1 LSTKIWVAVM
11 AAITFVYLFLLAGRA
26 FALLQSGEPVAQLM
40 GLLILAFPVLAGWA
54 VLIEIRFGLAAAKLA
69 EAAVDITP
77 ELDIERRPSGR
88 AEPESAQAAFDQ
100 ASAALKADE
109 ENWALWFRLGEAYD
123 ACGDRR
129 RARSAIRKAISLA
142 PF

>member
-1 LSTKIWVAVM
+1 M
-11 AAITFVYLFLLAGRA
+11 AAITFIYLFLLAGRSIA
-26 FALLQSGEPVAQLM
+26 MLQSGEPIAQLM
-40 GLLILAFPVLAGWA
+40 GLLILVFPVLAGWA

-69 EAAVDITP
+69 VAAADQIP
-77 ELDIERRPSGR
+77 ELSIDRRPSGR
-88 AEPESAQAAFDQ
+88 AEPESAQRAFEQ
-100 ASAALKADE
+100 ASAALRGDE
-109 ENWALWFRLGEAYD
+109 QNWALWFRLGEAYD

>member
-1 LSTKIWVAVM
+1 M

-26 FALLQSGEPVAQLM
+26 FALLQSGELVAQLM
-40 GLLILAFPVLAGWA
+40 GLFILGFPVLAGWA

-69 EAAVDITP
+69 EAAASIAP
-77 ELDIERRPSGR
+77 ELEIERRPSGR
-88 AEPESAQAAFDQ
+88 AEPASAQAAFDQ
-100 ASAALKADE
+100 ASAAVRADE

-129 RARSAIRKAISLA
+129 RARSAIRKAIGLA